1 MHSQTVQEV
10 QLTNLFLSSAV
21 VQLMMIID
29 LQTYMLYNTHTQLYN
44 THTVYAKTK
53 MCIKMQ
59 TTKKMIKKMEMQKN
73 ERKKSR
79 LKSSSHIQCG

>member
-29 LQTYMLYNTHTQLYN
+29 LQTYMLYNTHSLRKDEN
-44 THTVYAKTK
+44 VYKNANNKK
-53 MCIKMQ
+53 NDQ
-59 TTKKMIKKMEMQKN
+59 ENGNAKKMKEKKVD
-73 ERKKSR
+73 
-79 LKSSSHIQCG
+79 